1 MKIIGLYI
9 LFVILAIFLV
19 VTTLTNHIESL
30 LHNDLEI
37 KTYAKSKKSYLKRR
51 KIQIPLRSI
60 ELAQNRIK
68 LILEKEPIY
77 FEPNSISLEQ
87 NSSKEGV
94 PNKNKVTLK
103 KILNIVNH
111 LEEDAILVIST
122 HTDTQGAKQHNL
134 KLSQKRADIL
144 KSYFRE
150 RCTLPLIVAMGYG
163 EELPFD
169 KNKKNNGRV
178 VMDLKRIK

>member
-19 VTTLTNHIESL
+19 VTALTNRMTSFS
-30 LHNDLEI
+30 HNDLKI
-37 KTYAKSKKSYLKRR
+37 KKYAQSKKSYLKRR
-51 KIQIPLRSI
+51 KIEIPLRSL
-60 ELAQNRIK
+60 EMAQNRIK
-68 LILEKEPIY
+68 LILKKEPIY

-87 NSSKEGV
+87 NNSVRGV

-103 KILNIVNH
+103 KILNILNH
-111 LEEDAILVIST
+111 LDEDAILVIST
-122 HTDTQGAKQHNL
+122 HTNMQGTKQYNL

-163 EELPFD
+163 KEIPLD
-169 KNKKNNGRV
+169 KNKKNNRRV
-178 VMDLKRIK
+178 VIDLKRIK